1 MVAPALAQAGTALV
15 VPSWVQVALAQAGTA
30 LVVPSWV
37 VPAFSAQP
45 GTALVVP
52 SWAVPSQGVP
62 VSDCRVPDS
71 AWVVPA
77 VSALVVPD
85 WGEPA
90 VSALVVPAWAVVP
103 ARGVSASARVASAR
117 GVFVADVDVA

>member
-1 MVAPALAQAGTALV
+1 MPPLVAP
-15 VPSWVQVALAQAGTA
+15 ALAQAGTA

-90 VSALVVPAWAVVP
+90 VSALVVPDWGEPAVSALVVPAWAVVP